1 MIGRE
6 GELRLV
12 ESFLDDVG
20 PGTHGLV
27 LQGEAGIGK
36 TTIWQAALDAAAARG
51 YRVVVTR
58 PTQAE
63 ARLPFAGLNDLV
75 GDLVDAERPELPPP
89 QQTALDVALM
99 RASVDGEPMRP
110 LALSLAV
117 LELMRIAS
125 SNRPLAVAI
134 DDVQW
139 LDESSAG
146 VVRFA
151 LRRLESERV
160 IVIVTERTDA
170 ATAAAAPIVA
180 DLSETRIVRVPV
192 RPLGAEV
199 IDRLLDESLDLRLS
213 PTMLRRVHRL
223 AGGNPFHAIE
233 VGRAIA
239 AGGVEQATGRVPL
252 PESLGGL
259 VRARLASLPADAGEV
274 AVHVAALSHPTA
286 ALLEAALGPER
297 ARAGLAGA
305 RDADVLAP
313 GDDPIRFTH
322 PLLATESYA
331 AHDDAERR
339 DLHRRLAAVVA
350 EPEEL
355 ARHLA
360 LGATGPDPGVADTLD
375 AAAAHAHSRGA
386 LDAAAELSEL
396 AAGLTAASDPGRA
409 RRMAAAGRYRLMAGD
424 VGRARELLERAQAE
438 PAARKGPARAE
449 LLFRLSGV
457 RQLMDDFTASEELG
471 REALRHAG
479 GDVALTIQVKL
490 LLAGVSFIT
499 GRNWTAGARHS
510 FEAMELAEE
519 LDDPRMLAATIGSYA
534 TWRYATG
541 HGYDPD
547 LSRRAAE
554 LEPSTGLLR
563 TLDLPDFDLAN
574 IEFQEGATASAFARQ
589 RKLLERAEAD
599 GDYSSLPFLLGN
611 MTIGDFLEGRTDVAR
626 GRIDR
631 AARLSQAT
639 DQRTAQLHTL
649 VAEARL
655 SARLGDVD
663 RAVAAGNEAF
673 DLMAATSWRV
683 GEWLMRADLAL
694 LELSR
699 GDASSALEFVAGA
712 LDSTEPDESGR
723 RRWGQAV
730 AVEALVTL
738 GRHDEA
744 GSVLAALEERA
755 RSHGSPRVIAD
766 ALRARARLLAA
777 AGDLGGAD
785 AAIGEAEA
793 IHRRIEDRWELART
807 LLVAGDVHR
816 RARRRARARAVLREA
831 LEIFAFLGARRW
843 AKLAREQL
851 ARIGAARQEGGLT
864 PTQREVAGLVA
875 SGLTNRQV
883 ADRIFMSPHTV
894 EAHLSA
900 IYRALGIRSRGQ
912 LSAALTA
919 DPTSPRDSAGR
930 SRDSAPS

>member
-12 ESFLDDVG
+12 ESFLEGAG
-20 PGTHGLV
+20 PGTHGLL

-36 TTIWQAALDAAAARG
+36 TTIWQAALDAATARG

-63 ARLPFAGLNDLV
+63 ARLPFAGLNDLF
-75 GDLVDAERPELPPP
+75 GDLVDTERPELPPP

-99 RASVDGEPMRP
+99 RATVDGEPMRP

-117 LELMRIAS
+117 LELMRSAS
-125 SNRPLAVAI
+125 ANRPLAVAI

-151 LRRLESERV
+151 LRRLENEPV
-160 IVIVTERTDA
+160 IFIATERTDA
-170 ATAAAAPIVA
+170 STTAPPTIAA
-180 DLSETRIVRVPV
+180 DLPETRVLRVPV
-192 RPLGAEV
+192 RPLGGEE
-199 IDRLLDESLDLRLS
+199 IDRLLDESLDLQLS
-213 PTMLRRVHRL
+213 PTMLRRVRRL
-223 AGGNPFHAIE
+223 TGGNPFHAIE
-233 VGRAIA
+233 IGRAIA
-239 AGGVEQATGRVPL
+239 AGGIDHAIGQVPL

-259 VRARLASLPADAGEV
+259 IRARLASLPSDAREV
-274 AVHVAALSHPTA
+274 AVHVAALSHPTP
-286 ALLEAALGPER
+286 ALLEAVLGTEL
-297 ARAGLAGA
+297 ARTGLAGA
-305 RDADVLAP
+305 RDADVLAS
-313 GDDPIRFTH
+313 GEDSIRFTH

-331 AHDDAERR
+331 ALDEADRR
-339 DLHRRLAAVVA
+339 ALHRRLAAVVA

-360 LGATGPDPGVADTLD
+360 LGATGPDPGVADSLDTAASHAHGRGAPD
-375 AAAAHAHSRGA
+375 AAG
-386 LDAAAELSEL
+386 ELSEL
-396 AAGLTAASDPGRA
+396 AAGLTAASDPWRA

-424 VGRARELLERAQAE
+424 VSRARELLERALAE
-438 PAARKGPARAE
+438 PAARTGPARAK
-449 LLFRLSGV
+449 LLFRLAGG

-471 REALRHAG
+471 REALSHAG
-479 GDVALTIQVKL
+479 DDASLTVQIKL

-510 FEAMELAEE
+510 FEAMEVAEE
-519 LDDPRMLAATIGSYA
+519 LDDPRILAATIGSYA

-541 HGYDPD
+541 QGYDPD

-554 LEPSTGLLR
+554 LEPFTGQLR
-563 TLDLPDFDLAN
+563 TLDLPDFDIAN
-574 IEFQEGATASAFARQ
+574 IEFQQGETASAFARQ
-589 RKLLERAEAD
+589 RKLFERAEGD

-611 MTIGDFLEGRTDVAR
+611 LTICDFLEGRSDVAR

-639 DQRTAQLHTL
+639 EQRTAQVHTL

-655 SARLGDVD
+655 SARLGDAD
-663 RAVAAGNEAF
+663 RAVAAGRDAF

-683 GEWLMRADLAL
+683 GEWLLRADLAL

-699 GDASSALEFVAGA
+699 GDASSALELVAGA
-712 LDSTEPDESGR
+712 LDSTGPDESGR

-730 AVEALVTL
+730 AVEVLVAL

-744 GSVLAALEERA
+744 GSVLSALEGQARA
-755 RSHGSPRVIAD
+755 HGSPRVIAD

-777 AGDLGGAD
+777 AGDLDGAD
-785 AAIGEAEA
+785 AAIGEAGA

-807 LLVAGDVHR
+807 LLVAGELHR
-816 RARRRARARAVLREA
+816 RARRRAKARAVLREA
-831 LEIFAFLGARRW
+831 LETFAFLGARLW
-843 AKLAREQL
+843 AKQAQEQL
-851 ARIGAARQEGGLT
+851 ARIDAAREKGGLT
-864 PTQREVAGLVA
+864 PTQGRVAELVA

-883 ADRIFMSPHTV
+883 ADRMFMSAHTV

-900 IYRALGIRSRGQ
+900 IYRALGIRSRAQ

-919 DPTSPRDSAGR
+919 NPPAPRDSAGR